1 MSIQGKFNPDNMQVL
16 VSPERRQAIDA
27 EALLTSLPITPRDV
41 VADIG
46 CGPGFLTLPLA
57 RYLTEGQV
65 HALDIQQKM
74 LDTVQRSLDAE
85 GLTNTAVAQS
95 KENRLPIDDNTLD
108 GALLAFVLQEAHDP
122 DALLG
127 EVQRCLNDNGWI
139 AVLEWYKRDMDYGP
153 PVARRINPETMKAK
167 LRDLGFQTPE
177 RHELNADQYLM
188 VTRT

>member
-16 VSPERRQAIDA
+16 VSRERQQAIGTD
-27 EALLTSLPITPRDV
+27 ALLSALPITPRDM

-57 RYLTEGQV
+57 RYLTEGRV
-65 HALDIQQKM
+65 HALDIQQEM
-74 LDTVQRSLDAE
+74 LDAVQRSLDAE
-85 GLTNTAVAQS
+85 GLTNADIALS
-95 KENRLPIDDNTLD
+95 KENRLPLDNNALD
-108 GALLAFVLQEAHDP
+108 GALLAFVLQEAHDS

-127 EVQRCLNDNGWI
+127 EVQRCLNDGGWM
-139 AVLEWYKRDMDYGP
+139 AVLEWHKRDMDYGP
-153 PVARRINPETMKAK
+153 PVARRIDPDTMDIK
-167 LRDLGFQTPE
+167 LRNLGFQPPE

>member
-1 MSIQGKFNPDNMQVL
+1 MSIQGKFNADNMQVL
-16 VSPERRQAIDA
+16 VSPERHQAIDTD
-27 EALLTSLPITPRDV
+27 ALLTGLPITPRDV

-65 HALDIQQKM
+65 HALDIQQEM
-74 LDTVQRSLDAE
+74 LDAVQRSLDAE
-85 GLTNTAVAQS
+85 GLTNTKVGLS
-95 KENRLPIDDNTLD
+95 KENRLPLADNTLD

-127 EVQRCLNDNGWI
+127 EVQRCLNDNGWLAI
-139 AVLEWYKRDMDYGP
+139 LEWHKRDIDYGP
-153 PVARRINPETMKAK
+153 PIARRIDPDTMDSK
-167 LRDLGFQTPE
+167 LQYLGLKPPE

>member
-16 VSPERRQAIDA
+16 VSPERRQAIDTD
-27 EALLTSLPITPRDV
+27 ALLAGLPITPRNV

-57 RYLTEGQV
+57 RYLTEGRV

-74 LDTVQRSLDAE
+74 LDAVQRSLDTE
-85 GLTNTAVAQS
+85 GLTNTAVALS
-95 KENRLPIDDNTLD
+95 KENRLPLDDNALD

-127 EVQRCLNDNGWI
+127 EVQRCLNNNGWI
-139 AVLEWYKRDMDYGP
+139 AVLEWHKRDMDYGP
-153 PVARRINPETMKAK
+153 PIARRINPETMQAK
-167 LRDLGFQTPE
+167 LRNLGFQTSE

>member
-16 VSPERRQAIDA
+16 VSPERRQAIDTD
-27 EALLTSLPITPRDV
+27 ALLTGLPITPRNV

-57 RYLTEGQV
+57 RYLTEGRV

-74 LDTVQRSLDAE
+74 LDAVQRSLDAE
-85 GLTNTAVAQS
+85 GVTNTAVALS
-95 KENRLPIDDNTLD
+95 KENRLPLDDNALD

-139 AVLEWYKRDMDYGP
+139 AVLEWHKRDMDYGP
-153 PVARRINPETMKAK
+153 PIARRINPETMQAK
-167 LRDLGFQTPE
+167 LRNLGFQTPE

>member
-16 VSPERRQAIDA
+16 VSPERRQAIDTD
-27 EALLTSLPITPRDV
+27 ALLTGLPITPRNV

-57 RYLTEGQV
+57 RYLTEGRV

-74 LDTVQRSLDAE
+74 LDAVQRSLDAE
-85 GLTNTAVAQS
+85 DLTNTAVALS
-95 KENRLPIDDNTLD
+95 KENRLPLDDNALD

-139 AVLEWYKRDMDYGP
+139 AVLEWHKRDMDYGP
-153 PVARRINPETMKAK
+153 PIARRINPETMQAK
-167 LRDLGFQTPE
+167 LRNLGFQTSE
-177 RHELNADQYLM
+177 HHELNADQYLM

>member
-16 VSPERRQAIDA
+16 VSPERRQAIDT
-27 EALLTSLPITPRDV
+27 EALLASLPIIPRDV

-74 LDTVQRSLDAE
+74 LDSVQRSLDAE

-95 KENRLPIDDNTLD
+95 KENRLPIDDNALD

-153 PVARRINPETMKAK
+153 PVARCINPETMKAK

-177 RHELNADQYLM
+177 HHELNADQYFM

>member
-95 KENRLPIDDNTLD
+95 KENRLPIDDNALD

>member
-16 VSPERRQAIDA
+16 VSPERRQAIDT
-27 EALLTSLPITPRDV
+27 EALLASLPIIPRDV

-74 LDTVQRSLDAE
+74 LDSVQRSLDAE

-95 KENRLPIDDNTLD
+95 KENRLPIDDNALD